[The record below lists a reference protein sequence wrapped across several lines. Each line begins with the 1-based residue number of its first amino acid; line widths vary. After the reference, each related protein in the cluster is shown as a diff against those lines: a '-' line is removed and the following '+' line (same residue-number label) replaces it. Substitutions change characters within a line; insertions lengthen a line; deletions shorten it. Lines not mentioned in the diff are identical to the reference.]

1 MNTPLKMSG
10 RELEI
15 LVAED
20 SPTQAQR
27 LRHILEQQG
36 YQVTVAGNG
45 RIALEAARR
54 SRPSLII
61 SDVVMPE
68 MDGYELCR
76 QIKNDRSLADVPV
89 ILVTTMSDPED
100 VIRGLECRADNFILK
115 PYDESYLVSRLQFV
129 IVNREMRQS
138 EQPGMGLEI
147 FFNGQRHFI
156 AADRLQILNLLLS
169 TYDAAIQRNRELSRT
184 QTDLQQANSQLHELT
199 AALEGRVALRTRELA
214 LSNEALREEVAER
227 QRAQQRLQ
235 GQLSRLDLL
244 SRTTRAI
251 GERQDLHSIFQ
262 VVVRSLEEHLPVDF
276 CCVCL
281 SDLEEAV
288 LTVECVG
295 VRSAEMAMELAMTE
309 SAHIAVDENGLSQC
323 VRGQLVYEPDIT
335 AAVSPFPQRLA
346 QGGLKAFVAAPL
358 LVESKVFGVLIAARR
373 EVESF
378 SSGDC
383 EFLRQLSEH
392 VALAANQA
400 QLHAALQQAYDDLRR
415 TQQAVM
421 QQERLR
427 ALGQMASGI
436 AHDINNAI
444 SPITLYTES
453 LLENDPS
460 LSTRARSY
468 LETIQHAIE
477 DVAETVARMREFYRE
492 REPQMT
498 LTRVPINRLV
508 EQVLNLTHA
517 RWSDIPQQRGKM
529 IEMRTELAEELPAFM
544 GVESEI
550 RDALTNLVIN
560 AADAMPEGG
569 TLTLRTRK
577 VDGSSP
583 ENGAPISPRICVE
596 ICDTGIGMDEETRRR
611 CLEPFYTTKGER
623 GTGLGLAMVYGMA
636 QRHAGEIEID
646 SERGRGTTVR
656 LMFPVADVSPNA
668 VVTSQHP
675 RRPAQRLRLLVVD
688 DDPLLI
694 MALRDI
700 LEGDGHA
707 ITAADGGQHGI
718 DAFLEAQKTGATFDA
733 VFTDLGMPYVDGR
746 KVSAAVKEASP
757 STPVILLTGWG
768 QRLMA
773 EGDVP
778 PHVDRVLNKPPKL
791 RQLREVLSQLC
802 PEVNA

>member
-10 RELEI
+10 RVLEI

-36 YQVTVAGNG
+36 YKVTVAGNG
-45 RIALEAARR
+45 RIALDAARR

-76 QIKNDRSLADVPV
+76 RIKSDPDLADVPV

-281 SDLEEAV
+281 SDLENSA

-295 VRSAEMAMELAMTE
+295 VRSAETAMELAMTE
-309 SAHIAVDENGLSQC
+309 SARIAIDQNGLSQC
-323 VRGQLVYEPDIT
+323 VRGQLVYEPDIA

-346 QGGLKAFVAAPL
+346 RGGLKAFVAAPL

-373 EVESF
+373 EAGSF

-460 LSTRARSY
+460 LSTRARNY

-498 LTRVPINRLV
+498 LTRVQINRLV

-529 IEMRTELAEELPAFM
+529 IEMRTELAEKLPEFM

-550 RDALTNLVIN
+550 RDALTNLIIN

-577 VDGSSP
+577 VNGSAS
-583 ENGAPISPRICVE
+583 ENGAPISPRVCVE
-596 ICDTGIGMDEETRRR
+596 ISDTGIGMDEETRRR

-656 LMFPVADVSPNA
+656 LMFPVADVSPAA
-668 VVTSQHP
+668 VVISQHP
-675 RRPAQRLRLLVVD
+675 RRPVQRLRLLVID

-700 LEGDGHA
+700 LEGDGHS
-707 ITAADGGQHGI
+707 ITAADGGQRGI
-718 DAFLEAQKTGATFDA
+718 DAFLEAQSTGATFDA

-757 STPVILLTGWG
+757 ATPVILLTGWG
-768 QRLMA
+768 QRLMT

-791 RQLREVLSQLC
+791 RELREALSQLC
-802 PEVNA
+802 PEVHA